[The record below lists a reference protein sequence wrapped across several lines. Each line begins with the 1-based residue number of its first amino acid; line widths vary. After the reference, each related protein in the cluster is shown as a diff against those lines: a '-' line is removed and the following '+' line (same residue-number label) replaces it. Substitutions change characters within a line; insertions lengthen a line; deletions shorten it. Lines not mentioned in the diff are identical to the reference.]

1 METLGGI
8 YEQIIS
14 EVFINKN
21 TNMQI
26 TITPEALEIAR
37 KKKQESEALLKSMS
51 NDDPSEPENICV
63 GCE

>member
-1 METLGGI
+1 MEFLI
-8 YEQIIS
+8 QS
-14 EVFINKN
+14 
-21 TNMQI
+21 NMKI